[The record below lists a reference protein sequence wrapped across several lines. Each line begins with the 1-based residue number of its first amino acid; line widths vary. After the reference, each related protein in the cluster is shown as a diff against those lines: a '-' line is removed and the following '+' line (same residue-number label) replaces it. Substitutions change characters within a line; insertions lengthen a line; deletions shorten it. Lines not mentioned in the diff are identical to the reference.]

1 MIIPMD
7 ISVQETTMSIS
18 IKGIYSSSPMVKAR
32 WSSVVINE
40 GMIIRM
46 GSSIAVASSM
56 VSGVSTCARSQN
68 IRMVFSRVLRIM
80 KSFSGTEARSR
91 NSSWLI
97 SSAT

>member
-1 MIIPMD
+1 MIMPMD

-18 IKGIYSSSPMVKAR
+18 IKGIYSSSPMVKAH

-40 GMIIRM
+40 GMMIRM
-46 GSSIAVASSM
+46 GSSMAVAVSM
-56 VSGVSTCARSQN
+56 VSGVSTWARSQN

-80 KSFSGTEARSR
+80 KSFSGTEASSR
-91 NSSWLI
+91 NSCWLI